1 MATTD
6 SVLKRL
12 VGEQLSA
19 VTFVMDYLHLDFDG
33 QNINLYV
40 WPTIEIEGEARR
52 SAGASGYR
60 DAALCLHWSHGDR
73 CRGVPDRWSRGPL
86 RPGRYSGATERG

>member
-40 WPTIEIEGEARR
+40 WPTIEIEGEAGR

-60 DAALCLHWSHGDR
+60 DAGS
-73 CRGVPDRWSRGPL
+73 VPSLVTR
-86 RPGRYSGATERG
+86 